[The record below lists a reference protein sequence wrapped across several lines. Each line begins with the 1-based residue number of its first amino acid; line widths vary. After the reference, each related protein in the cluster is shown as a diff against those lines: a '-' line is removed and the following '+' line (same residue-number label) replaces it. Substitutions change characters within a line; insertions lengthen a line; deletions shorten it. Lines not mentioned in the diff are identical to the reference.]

1 MQNTTTHHATL
12 LIKLHGTAS
21 EELPLATDT
30 FTIGRKTDNR
40 LVIEDA
46 AVSGHHARIV
56 RVQAAYFIEDL
67 GSTNGT
73 LVNDKPIDRRQLR
86 DTDLITIGRHRLIF
100 RDTGPEMDSAAVPDE
115 LDHTI
120 VLSRQAPGLD
130 LTQITP
136 SVCVLAGRTAR
147 PEYAIAKHVTTIG
160 ADAQATIR
168 LTSWFAPKKAATIT
182 RRTIHYLISSGL
194 SGKPVLVNGK
204 LVSVEQQLKDGDRI
218 EVAGITL
225 LWKNGAKKNG

>member
-1 MQNTTTHHATL
+1 MQNMTSHQATL
-12 LIKLHGTAS
+12 LIKLHGRDS
-21 EELPLATDT
+21 EELPLASDAL
-30 FTIGRKTDNR
+30 TIGRKADNQ

-56 RVQAAYFIEDL
+56 RVQAVYFIEDL

-73 LVNDKPIDRRQLR
+73 MVNDKPIDRRQLR

-100 RDTGPEMDSAAVPDE
+100 RDTGPEMNSASAADE
-115 LDHTI
+115 LDHTM
-120 VLSRQAPGLD
+120 VLSRQAPGMD
-130 LTQITP
+130 QTQITP

-147 PEYAIAKHVTTIG
+147 LEYAIAKHVTTIG

-182 RRTIHYLISSGL
+182 RRTFHYLISSGL

-204 LVSVEQQLKDGDRI
+204 LVSGEQQLKDGDRI

-225 LWKNGAKKNG
+225 LWRNGAKKNL